1 MIAESFHQRI
11 EGKHLAITGANQ
23 FLRYDV
29 PIQVIMRFFRVQF
42 FDLIYPIGLYL
53 PADDGGKSNEVLSAN
68 TGCGAVQLPINRPHI
83 AQGDGSIQICAGGK

>member
-29 PIQVIMRFFRVQF
+29 PIQIAVRLLRVQF
-42 FDLIYPIGLYL
+42 FDFVNLIGLYL
-53 PADDGGKSNEVLSAN
+53 PADDGGKSNEILSAN
-68 TGCGAVQLPINRPHI
+68 TGRFAF
-83 AQGDGSIQICAGGK
+83 

>member
-29 PIQVIMRFFRVQF
+29 PIQIIVRLLRVQF

-68 TGCGAVQLPINRPHI
+68 TGRFAF
-83 AQGDGSIQICAGGK
+83 

>member
-29 PIQVIMRFFRVQF
+29 PIQIVVRLFCVQF
-42 FDLIYPIGLYL
+42 LDLIYPIGLRL
-53 PADDGGKSNEVLSAN
+53 TTDDGGKSNEILSAN
-68 TGCGAVQLPINRPHI
+68 TGRFAF
-83 AQGDGSIQICAGGK
+83 

>member
-29 PIQVIMRFFRVQF
+29 PIQIVVRLFCVQF
-42 FDLIYPIGLYL
+42 LDLIYPIGLHL
-53 PADDGGKSNEVLSAN
+53 PADDGGKSNEILSAN
-68 TGCGAVQLPINRPHI
+68 TGAS
-83 AQGDGSIQICAGGK
+83 AF

>member
-29 PIQVIMRFFRVQF
+29 PIQIVVRLFCVQF
-42 FDLIYPIGLYL
+42 LDLIYPIGLHL
-53 PADDGGKSNEVLSAN
+53 TADNCGKGNEILSAN
-68 TGCGAVQLPINRPHI
+68 TGRFAF
-83 AQGDGSIQICAGGK
+83 